1 MAQVVLSGRQE
12 LVKIQTIRPSDTQT
26 TRLQSSER
34 GGSEAVPISRARR
47 AASRLRS
54 MKGTG

>member
-1 MAQVVLSGRQE
+1 MAQVVMTGRQE
-12 LVKIQTIRPSDTQT
+12 LVKIQTIGSDAPKVDDNAGKT
-26 TRLQSSER
+26 
-34 GGSEAVPISRARR
+34 VPISRGRR

>member
-1 MAQVVLSGRQE
+1 MAQVVMAGRQE
-12 LVKIQTIRPSDTQT
+12 LVKIQTIGSDAPKVDDNVGKT
-26 TRLQSSER
+26 
-34 GGSEAVPISRARR
+34 VPISRGRR

>member
-1 MAQVVLSGRQE
+1 MAQVVMGGRQE
-12 LVKIQTIRPSDTQT
+12 LVKIQTISSD
-26 TRLQSSER
+26 
-34 GGSEAVPISRARR
+34 GSKVNDNEGKTVPISRGRR

>member
-1 MAQVVLSGRQE
+1 MSQVVMAGRKE
-12 LVKIQTIRPSDTQT
+12 LVKIQTIRPDGFGD
-26 TRLQSSER
+26 SSE
-34 GGSEAVPISRARR
+34 GSKDDQQKTVPISRARR